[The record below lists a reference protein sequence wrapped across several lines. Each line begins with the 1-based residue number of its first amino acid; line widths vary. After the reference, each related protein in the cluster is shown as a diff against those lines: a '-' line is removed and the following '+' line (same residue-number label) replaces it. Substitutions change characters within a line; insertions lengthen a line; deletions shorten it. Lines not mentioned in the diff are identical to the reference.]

1 MKNKTILKKL
11 HPHNFLWGCMA
22 KKRCFFTAS
31 TVIVLLAFFL
41 YSHYDGLTG
50 EIDVTKA
57 KTDALEERLGQ
68 QICAFDGVHAA
79 EVTIHADGSVL
90 VQLETQP
97 EFIWEDQIKEYV
109 QAFVS
114 CRPEDILLL
123 Y

>member
-1 MKNKTILKKL
+1 MKNKTVLKKL
-11 HPHNFLWGCMA
+11 LPHNFLWGSMT
-22 KKRCFFTAS
+22 KKMFFTAS
-31 TVIVLLAFFL
+31 TVVVFLAFFL

-50 EIDVTKA
+50 DIDVTKA
-57 KTDALEERLGQ
+57 KTDALEERLEQ

-97 EFIWEDQIKEYV
+97 EFMCEEQIKEYV

-114 CRPEDILLL
+114 CRPVDISLS